1 MRPPPPL
8 PSPCLLV
15 DLPPQGLLLLLPPW
29 APLEEVVPC
38 LCRAPAPPALGLGAD
53 LSPVQ
58 VLSCAGVSRLQ
69 LVEPRGEPLG
79 TVGHRAIGFPALRHA
94 VLRLRGPTSG
104 PLTCL
109 RPLFL

>member
-8 PSPCLLV
+8 PSPCL
-15 DLPPQGLLLLLPPW
+15 LPPQGLLLLLPPW

-38 LCRAPAPPALGLGAD
+38 LCGAPAPPALGLGAD

-58 VLSCAGVSRLQ
+58 VLSCAGVSCLQ
-69 LVEPRGEPLG
+69 LVEPRGKPLG
-79 TVGHRAIGFPALRHA
+79 AVGHHTIGFLAVRHV
-94 VLRLRGPTSG
+94 VLRLRGLASG
-104 PLTCL
+104 PLMCL